1 MTSPIANR
9 DQAKARARELRAERG
24 ASGAPISH
32 AEALEHVA
40 AELGYRDWN
49 TASARLSNK
58 ADVPL
63 QVGDLVAG
71 RYLKQ
76 PFTGRVLGVREIAG
90 GGAFD
95 VTIRFDEAVDV
106 VEFESFSNL
115 RTQVQI
121 TVSAAGVSAFRT
133 SDGAPHMVVERAGAG
148 TSDPGSSA
156 TDKA

>member
-1 MTSPIANR
+1 MKTPVTNR
-9 DQAKARARELRAERG
+9 DQAKARARELRAELAAG
-24 ASGAPISH
+24 GTPISH
-32 AEALEHVA
+32 AEALERVA

-49 TASARLSNK
+49 TASARLSNEP
-58 ADVPL
+58 DVPL

-76 PFTGRVLGVREIAG
+76 PFTGRVLGVREVAS
-90 GGAFD
+90 GAAFE

-133 SDGAPHMVVERAGAG
+133 SDGVPHMVLERTGAG
-148 TSDPGSSA
+148 IV
-156 TDKA
+156 